1 MILNQ
6 FPCDFKSDLDRK
18 TNQQVQIEN
27 QKCSDEQKRIYN
39 SKKVDAPVSSKYTNT
54 FGIIGFIVGVF
65 PCLMVAGSINGV
77 GMSTILTGLL
87 VWGLCIAGG
96 AGIGSAI
103 YSSRKASVERNDQEI
118 KDLQDQE
125 RENADKRISEIK
137 DNANRE
143 YREYFRQFEAQA
155 QTDSVRFAE
164 SELAVKVIDWI
175 SGGYIRTIE
184 AADRRSHIASITVPF
199 IFNVYR
205 NKITCNLGEFNF
217 ELERCKNL
225 SDPLE
230 QTALARAIAS
240 SIQVNVA
247 MKYPADPSG
256 TDYVLNTSYEY
267 FSDHVAV
274 TLMYTAPNG
283 YFKAV
288 QGW

>member
-1 MILNQ
+1 MGG
-6 FPCDFKSDLDRK
+6 
-18 TNQQVQIEN
+18 
-27 QKCSDEQKRIYN
+27 
-39 SKKVDAPVSSKYTNT
+39 SK
-54 FGIIGFIVGVF
+54 
-65 PCLMVAGSINGV
+65 
-77 GMSTILTGLL
+77 
-87 VWGLCIAGG
+87 
-96 AGIGSAI
+96 
-103 YSSRKASVERNDQEI
+103 YSSRKASVDRNDQEI
-118 KDLQDQE
+118 KDLQDEE
-125 RENADKRISEIK
+125 REKADKRISEIN

-155 QTDSVRFAE
+155 QTDSVKFAE

-184 AADRRSHIASITVPF
+184 AADRRSHIERITVPF

-205 NKITCNLGEFNF
+205 NRITCNLGEFNF

-230 QTALARAIAS
+230 QTALARAIAA
-240 SIQVNVA
+240 SIQVNVT

-283 YFKAV
+283 YYKAV